1 MFYFLVMLLGLNV
14 AQPTT
19 GDIKWLQG
27 KWKVVTVLEN
37 GKSLTEQEIATQ
49 LVVDGFFNV
58 DGLVISFL
66 PPGQF
71 EPKKM
76 PFVVDDKVDP
86 KSIDLMGATKI
97 GSTGIYLLSGDSL
110 MLLFPGIGEKT
121 RPADFSNNIGSHRV
135 LIVLQRATTANK
147 APVTSPVKPTPTAP
161 VVATP
166 TTSTVIVT
174 QLPAVPNMNQDMKAR
189 LIGTWGHQT
198 DEAITYY
205 TLNADGTFS
214 STIDWK
220 KGIQNVF
227 KSDQRSSGVWSLQ
240 NGVIVATITAS
251 TDPQI
256 MNQVFS
262 WRVTNLS
269 DRNLIAVDNQ
279 GRVRYEWRVR

>member
-1 MFYFLVMLLGLNV
+1 MLHLLVTLLGLSF
-14 AQPTT
+14 AQPETS
-19 GDIKWLQG
+19 DIKLLQG

-49 LVVDGFFNV
+49 LVVDGYFNV
-58 DGLVISFL
+58 DGMVISFL

-71 EPKKM
+71 ETKKI
-76 PFVVDDKVDP
+76 PFVVNDKVDP

-121 RPADFSNNIGSHRV
+121 RPADFSNQVGSHRV
-135 LIVLQRATTANK
+135 LIVLQRAATANK
-147 APVTSPVKPTPTAP
+147 VAATPPVKPLATAP
-161 VVATP
+161 VAG
-166 TTSTVIVT
+166 TTASTVIVT

-214 STIDWK
+214 TSIEWK

-227 KSDQRSSGVWSLQ
+227 KSDQRSSGIWTLQ

-256 MNQVFS
+256 INQVFS

>member
-1 MFYFLVMLLGLNV
+1 MLYFLVMLLGLNV
-14 AQPTT
+14 VQPTT
-19 GDIKWLQG
+19 GDIKLLQG

-37 GKSLTEQEIATQ
+37 GKSLNEQEIATQ
-49 LVVDGFFNV
+49 LVVNGFFNV

-71 EPKKM
+71 EPKKI

-86 KSIDLMGATKI
+86 KSIDLMGASKI

-110 MLLFPGIGEKT
+110 MLLFPGVGEKT
-121 RPADFSNNIGSHRV
+121 RPADFSNNVGSHRV
-135 LIVLQRATTANK
+135 LIVLQRVTATSAAKPATP
-147 APVTSPVKPTPTAP
+147 PVVAAP
-161 VVATP
+161 VVNPGP
-166 TTSTVIVT
+166 TTVVVT
-174 QLPAVPNMNQDMKAR
+174 QLPVVPSVQSDMRAK

-198 DEAITYY
+198 DEAIFYY

-214 STIDWK
+214 TTTDWK

-227 KSDQRSSGVWSLQ
+227 KSDQRTSGVWSLN
-240 NGVIVATITAS
+240 NGVIVATITAA
-251 TDPQI
+251 TDSQ
-256 MNQVFS
+256 MLNQVFS